1 VARYRSQVQPST
13 KAVGASWRC
22 PRPRRLDGDHA
33 DLELAGEDIVTWR
46 GKGGYTGNRE
56 HYRDA
61 T

>member
-1 VARYRSQVQPST
+1 VKVRGHQAATQVQIRYLLRQPQRE
-13 KAVGASWRC
+13 G
-22 PRPRRLDGDHA
+22 
-33 DLELAGEDIVTWR
+33 LALIIMIWR